1 MESICYLHVPASVL
15 SVMQRRCLLCKNV
28 IDNGFESFL
37 SRCTYSFGRSFVTL
51 SLKSKLWGLCSFNKV
66 PEVPV
71 LTSSGSKK
79 SEPRVQEK

>member
-15 SVMQRRCLLCKNV
+15 SVMQRRCLLYKNI

-37 SRCTYSFGRSFVTL
+37 SRCTYSFGRCFVTL
-51 SLKSKLWGLCSFNKV
+51 SLKSKLWGLRV

-71 LTSSGSKK
+71 LTFSGSEK
-79 SEPRVQEK
+79 SEP